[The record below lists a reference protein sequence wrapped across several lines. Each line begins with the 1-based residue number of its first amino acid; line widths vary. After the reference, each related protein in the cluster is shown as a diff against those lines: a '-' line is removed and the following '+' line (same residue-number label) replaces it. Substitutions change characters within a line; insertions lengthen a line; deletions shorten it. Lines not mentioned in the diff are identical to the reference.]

1 MIRCYST
8 LTLVV
13 ALLAASAGRA
23 EADKEDALPEGLAK
37 AKDLVSKELT
47 KQNANGGRTLPV
59 QSDVVNKVLADYQ
72 FVGVVFSPYPVARP
86 VPKGFKQGNVY
97 AVSKD
102 GTLNLM
108 TNPDELQKFFAAH
121 AAAAKDEKPAKEALA
136 AWLRL
141 TQELSQDGFFEF
153 AVDVDSLKV
162 EKDKEGLKAT
172 GINAVKPKNGDK
184 GEIKAVLT
192 FDADGK
198 LAKVDETRN
207 VQAGNRPIVLE
218 R

>member
-1 MIRCYST
+1 MFRSYSAF
-8 LTLVV
+8 TLVL
-13 ALLAASAGRA
+13 ALLTASIGLA
-23 EADKEDALPEGLAK
+23 EADKEEALPEALAK

-47 KQNANGGRTLPV
+47 KQNANAGRTLPV
-59 QSDVVNKVLADYQ
+59 QSDAVSKVLADYQ

-86 VPKGFKQGNVY
+86 APKGFKQGNVY

-102 GTLNLM
+102 GTLTLM
-108 TNPDELQKFFAAH
+108 TTAEELQKFFAEH
-121 AAAAKDEKPAKEALA
+121 AAPAKDEKPAKDALA

-153 AVDVDSLKV
+153 AVDADSLKV
-162 EKDKEGLKAT
+162 EKGKKGLEAT

-198 LAKVDETRN
+198 LTKVDETRN
-207 VQAGNRPIVLE
+207 VQAGNRPIVRE
-218 R
+218 P